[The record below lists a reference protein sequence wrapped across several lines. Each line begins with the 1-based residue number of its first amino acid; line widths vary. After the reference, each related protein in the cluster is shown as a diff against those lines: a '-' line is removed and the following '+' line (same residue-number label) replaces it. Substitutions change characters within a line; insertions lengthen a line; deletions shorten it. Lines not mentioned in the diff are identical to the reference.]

1 MKTRDILIQQI
12 EVFTGGKYPR
22 GMGFP
27 FQSSNGKYF
36 IANSAADIVKMMEE
50 HNYTNCYATMYSFM
64 TYTQES
70 RKKENVVVDC
80 IIFDLDSD
88 DLNVA
93 YEDAKRLIRW
103 AKRHGAHP
111 RLNFSGS
118 KGFHVFLDLAVVNL
132 LNPQQTLRIFMKEL
146 NEQAKLQTVDPV
158 VTQDLKRILRL
169 PGTINSKSG
178 LYCTPLNVDTLPY
191 ITIDDIVAKAK
202 HKSKYVATRRPT
214 FGEIRDYLIKIDNT
228 IITSRKEYR
237 DAISS
242 SAMAGIMSGRKKT
255 ETCNAITN
263 LIEKGCVQGQYDTA
277 LCGLI
282 SHFRDKMS
290 EDEVLIELNKF
301 NKVCK
306 GQITNGHILDKLRY
320 HYNKSYSPC
329 TFFQLIC
336 KECDTCNRFK

>member
-1 MKTRDILIQQI
+1 MTSNIQKQI
-12 EVFTGGKYPR
+12 EVFTGNLFPR
-22 GMGFP
+22 SCGFP
-27 FQSSNGKYF
+27 YQSSSGKYF
-36 IANSAADIVKMMEE
+36 IVNSIDDIVEMVEE
-50 HNYTNCYATMYSFM
+50 HNYTDCYCTTYSF
-64 TYTQES
+64 TKYTQES
-70 RKKENVVVDC
+70 RDKKNALVDC
-80 IIFDLDSD
+80 IVFDLDSD

-93 YEDAKRLIRW
+93 YEDAKKLINW
-103 AKRHGAHP
+103 AKRHGANP
-111 RLNFSGS
+111 RLNFSGN
-118 KGFHVFLDLAVVNL
+118 KGFHVIIDIFMVNL
-132 LNPQQTLRIFMKEL
+132 INPQQTLRTFMKEL
-146 NEQAKLQTVDPV
+146 NDQAQLQTVDPV
-158 VTQDLKRILRL
+158 VTQDLKRILRI
-169 PGTINSKSG
+169 PGTLNKKSG
-178 LYCTPLNVDTLPY
+178 LYCIPLNVDTLPY
-191 ITIDDIVAKAK
+191 ISIEDIIAKAK
-202 HKSKYVATRRPT
+202 NPPTYVPKRHPT

-228 IITSRKEYR
+228 IIMDRKEYTA
-237 DAISS
+237 AIQS